1 MDKNINK
8 QNVYISEEE
17 NTLNWIEIQSSF
29 KKSFGNE
36 IYNSWLQK
44 ISLVKEYNDYLI
56 LGVPTR
62 FFRDWIVSRYLDK
75 ILEQVKS
82 FKLSL
87 NRIEF
92 KIIEENKQNQELI
105 KIDQLNKVTEIKD
118 SILNYNRLN
127 PNLSF
132 ESFIKGKSNEIALSY
147 SKKVCDYVSRY
158 NPLYICGGVG
168 LGKTHLLNAIGLE
181 TQKDNNVMFI
191 SAERFMYHFIKSIKK
206 NDMVNFKDF
215 FRKSSVFII
224 DDIQFISGKESLQE
238 EFFHTFNSLIE
249 KGSQII
255 ISSDRPP
262 MKLDRVQE
270 RIKSRL
276 SGGLVVDIEAPDLDL
291 KIKILKKKIEE
302 IQNQFKEN
310 IDLSDEVINYIAS
323 ESKTNIRELIGV
335 LNRVIAF
342 SRVHNKVLTT
352 VDCKNILKD
361 VFSQIRVITVDKIQN
376 IVSNYFNIALSDML
390 SQRRSRPLA
399 RPRQIAMY
407 LAKKM
412 TSRSL
417 PEIGRRF
424 ANRDHTTVI
433 HAVKTITRLSDQ
445 DDEMKKILIKLKVF
459 CWNSEE
465 MQFIVKRDILLKS
478 LNFVQGVVEK
488 KNTLPILSNVLLQL
502 KEKKL
507 TIVATDLDI
516 VFHDEIEDV
525 KVLKE
530 GSTTTSAAIL
540 YDILRKISSN
550 SELNFDL
557 KNENKLSLKE

>member
-1 MDKNINK
+1 MEKNNFKK
-8 QNVYISEEE
+8 QNAFVSEEE
-17 NTLNWIEIQSSF
+17 KTLIWEEVQSSF
-29 KKSFGNE
+29 KKVFGNE

-75 ILEQVKS
+75 ILEQVKG

-92 KIIEENKQNQELI
+92 KIIEENKSNTDFI
-105 KIDQLNKVTEIKD
+105 KIDELTKVSEIKD

-127 PNLSF
+127 PHLNF
-132 ESFIKGKSNEIALSY
+132 ESFIQGRSNDIALSY
-147 SKKVCDYVSRY
+147 SKRVCEELSRH

-168 LGKTHLLNAIGLE
+168 LGKTHLLNAIGLKLQDE
-181 TQKDNNVMFI
+181 NNVMFI

-224 DDIQFISGKESLQE
+224 DDIQFISGKDSLQE
-238 EFFHTFNSLIE
+238 EFFHTFNSLMD

-255 ISSDRPP
+255 ISADRPP
-262 MKLDRVQE
+262 MKLDRVQD

-276 SGGLVVDIEAPDLDL
+276 SGGLVVDIDTPDLEL
-291 KIKILKKKIEE
+291 KTKIIKKKMEE

-310 IDLSDEVINYIAS
+310 INLSDEVINYIAM

-342 SRVHNKVLTT
+342 SRVHNKVLSIN
-352 VDCKNILKD
+352 DCKNILKD
-361 VFSQIRVITVDKIQN
+361 VFNQIRVVTVDKIQN
-376 IVSNYFNIALSDML
+376 VVSNYFNIALSEML

-399 RPRQIAMY
+399 RPRQIAMF

-412 TSRSL
+412 TTRSL

-433 HAVKTITRLSDQ
+433 HAVKTITRLSEQ
-445 DDEMKKILIKLKVF
+445 DDEMKKNINQI
-459 CWNSEE
+459 
-465 MQFIVKRDILLKS
+465 KS
-478 LNFVQGVVEK
+478 L
-488 KNTLPILSNVLLQL
+488 LLEQ
-502 KEKKL
+502 
-507 TIVATDLDI
+507 
-516 VFHDEIEDV
+516 
-525 KVLKE
+525 
-530 GSTTTSAAIL
+530 
-540 YDILRKISSN
+540 
-550 SELNFDL
+550 
-557 KNENKLSLKE
+557 

>member
-1 MDKNINK
+1 MDKNNFK
-8 QNVYISEEE
+8 KNNVFISEEE
-17 NTLNWIEIQSSF
+17 KTLNWVEIQDGF
-29 KKSFGNE
+29 KKTFGNE
-36 IYNSWLQK
+36 VYDSWLQK
-44 ISLVKEYNDYLI
+44 ISLIKEYNDYLI

-92 KIIEENKQNQELI
+92 KIIEENKQNQELA
-105 KIDQLNKVTEIKD
+105 KINELNKVTQIKD

-127 PNLSF
+127 ENLNFQSF
-132 ESFIKGKSNEIALSY
+132 VQGKSNDIALSY
-147 SKKVCDYVSRY
+147 SKKVCEHLSRY

-181 TQKDNNVMFI
+181 LHKDNNVMFI

-224 DDIQFISGKESLQE
+224 DDVQFLSGKESLQE
-238 EFFHTFNSLIE
+238 EFFHTFDSLMS

-255 ISSDRPP
+255 ISADRHPS
-262 MKLDRVQE
+262 KLDRVQD

-276 SGGLVVDIEAPDLDL
+276 AGGLVVDIDMPDLDL
-291 KIKILKKKIEE
+291 KIKIIRKKIEE
-302 IQNQFKEN
+302 IQSQFKESISLN
-310 IDLSDEVINYIAS
+310 EEVVNYIAN

-342 SRVHNKVLTT
+342 SRVHNKNLTIS
-352 VDCKNILKD
+352 DCKSILKD
-361 VFSQIRVITVDKIQN
+361 VLNQIKIITVDKIQN
-376 IVSNYFNIALSDML
+376 AVSNYFNIPLSEML

-407 LAKKM
+407 LSKKM
-412 TSRSL
+412 TTRSL

-433 HAVKTITRLSDQ
+433 HAVKTITRLSEQ
-445 DDEMKKILIKLKVF
+445 DDEMKRNIGQI
-459 CWNSEE
+459 
-465 MQFIVKRDILLKS
+465 KS
-478 LNFVQGVVEK
+478 L
-488 KNTLPILSNVLLQL
+488 LLEQ
-502 KEKKL
+502 
-507 TIVATDLDI
+507 
-516 VFHDEIEDV
+516 
-525 KVLKE
+525 
-530 GSTTTSAAIL
+530 
-540 YDILRKISSN
+540 
-550 SELNFDL
+550 
-557 KNENKLSLKE
+557 

>member
-1 MDKNINK
+1 MDKIIKK
-8 QNVYISEEE
+8 QNVYVSEEE
-17 NTLNWIEIQSSF
+17 KTLDWNEIQSSF
-29 KKSFGNE
+29 KKSFGSE

-44 ISLVKEYNDYLI
+44 ITLVKEYNDFLI

-75 ILEQVKS
+75 ILEQVKG

-92 KIIEENKQNQELI
+92 KIIEETKQNQEII
-105 KIDQLNKVTEIKD
+105 KINELSKVTEIKD

-127 PNLSF
+127 PNLNF
-132 ESFIKGKSNEIALSY
+132 NNFIKGSSNDIALSY
-147 SKKVCDYVSRY
+147 SKKVCEQLSRY
-158 NPLYICGGVG
+158 NPLYVCGGVG

-181 TQKDNNVMFI
+181 LQNDNNVMFI

-238 EFFHTFNSLIE
+238 EFFHTFNSLMD

-255 ISSDRPP
+255 ISSDRSP
-262 MKLDRVQE
+262 MKLERIQE

-276 SGGLVVDIEAPDLDL
+276 AGGLVVDIETPDVDL
-291 KIKILKKKIEE
+291 KVKIIRKKIEE
-302 IQNQFKEN
+302 IQSQFKEN
-310 IDLSDEVINYIAS
+310 INLNEEVISFIAS

-342 SRVHNKVLTT
+342 SRVHNKILNIN
-352 VDCKNILKD
+352 DCKNILKD
-361 VFSQIRVITVDKIQN
+361 AFNQIRIITVDKIQN
-376 IVSNYFNIALSDML
+376 VVSNYYNIALSEML

-399 RPRQIAMY
+399 RPRQVAMY
-407 LAKKM
+407 LAKKL
-412 TSRSL
+412 TTRSL

-433 HAVKTITRLSDQ
+433 HAVKTITRLSEQ
-445 DDEMKKILIKLKVF
+445 DDEMKKNINQI
-459 CWNSEE
+459 
-465 MQFIVKRDILLKS
+465 KS
-478 LNFVQGVVEK
+478 L
-488 KNTLPILSNVLLQL
+488 LLEQ
-502 KEKKL
+502 
-507 TIVATDLDI
+507 
-516 VFHDEIEDV
+516 
-525 KVLKE
+525 
-530 GSTTTSAAIL
+530 
-540 YDILRKISSN
+540 
-550 SELNFDL
+550 
-557 KNENKLSLKE
+557 

>member
-1 MDKNINK
+1 MEKNNIKKN
-8 QNVYISEEE
+8 NIYISEEE
-17 NTLNWIEIQSSF
+17 KTLVWEDIQASF
-29 KKSFGNE
+29 KKTFGNE

-75 ILEQVKS
+75 ILEQVKG

-87 NRIEF
+87 SRIEF
-92 KIIEENKQNQELI
+92 KIIEETKQNQEFA
-105 KIDQLNKVTEIKD
+105 KINELNKVTEIKD

-127 PNLSF
+127 PNLNF
-132 ESFIKGKSNEIALSY
+132 GNFIQGKSNDIALSY
-147 SKKVCDYVSRY
+147 SKKVCEHISRY

-168 LGKTHLLNAIGLE
+168 LGKTHLLNAIGLSLQHE
-181 TQKDNNVMFI
+181 NNVMFI

-238 EFFHTFNSLIE
+238 EFFHTFNSLMD

-255 ISSDRPP
+255 ISSDRSP
-262 MKLDRVQE
+262 MKLDKVQD
-270 RIKSRL
+270 RLKSRL
-276 SGGLVVDIEAPDLDL
+276 AGGLVVDIEAPDLEL
-291 KIKILKKKIEE
+291 KSKIIKKKIEE
-302 IQNQFKEN
+302 IENQFKEN
-310 IDLSDEVINYIAS
+310 INLNEEVINFIAS
-323 ESKTNIRELIGV
+323 ETKTNIRELIGV

-342 SRVHNKVLTT
+342 SRVHNKILSIS
-352 VDCKNILKD
+352 DCKNILRD
-361 VFSQIRVITVDKIQN
+361 VFNQIRVITVDKIQN
-376 IVSNYFNIALSDML
+376 VVSNYFNIPLSDML

-407 LAKKM
+407 LSKKM

-433 HAVKTITRLSDQ
+433 HAVKTISRLTDQ
-445 DDEMKKILIKLKVF
+445 DDEMKKNINQI
-459 CWNSEE
+459 
-465 MQFIVKRDILLKS
+465 KS
-478 LNFVQGVVEK
+478 L
-488 KNTLPILSNVLLQL
+488 LLEQQ
-502 KEKKL
+502 
-507 TIVATDLDI
+507 
-516 VFHDEIEDV
+516 
-525 KVLKE
+525 
-530 GSTTTSAAIL
+530 
-540 YDILRKISSN
+540 
-550 SELNFDL
+550 
-557 KNENKLSLKE
+557 

>member
-1 MDKNINK
+1 MENNNIKK
-8 QNVYISEEE
+8 QNAFVSEEE
-17 NTLNWIEIQSSF
+17 KTLNWEEIQTSF
-29 KKSFGNE
+29 KKNFGTE
-36 IYNSWLQK
+36 VYNSWLQK

-92 KIIEENKQNQELI
+92 KIIEENKKNQEYI
-105 KIDQLNKVTEIKD
+105 KIDELNKVTEIKD

-127 PNLSF
+127 PNLNF
-132 ESFIKGKSNEIALSY
+132 ESFIQGKSNDIALSY
-147 SKKVCDYVSRY
+147 SKKVCEHISRY
-158 NPLYICGGVG
+158 NPLYVCGGVG
-168 LGKTHLLNAIGLE
+168 LGKTHLLNAIGIEL
-181 TQKDNNVMFI
+181 QHNNNVMFI

-238 EFFHTFNSLIE
+238 EFFHTFNSLMD

-255 ISSDRPP
+255 ISADRAP

-276 SGGLVVDIEAPDLDL
+276 AGGLVVDIEAPDLDL
-291 KIKILKKKIEE
+291 KIKIIKKKIEE
-302 IQNQFKEN
+302 IESQFKEKIN
-310 IDLSDEVINYIAS
+310 LSDEVINYLAS
-323 ESKTNIRELIGV
+323 ESKTNIRELIGI
-335 LNRVIAF
+335 LNRIIAF
-342 SRVHNKVLTT
+342 SRVHNKDLNIS
-352 VDCKNILKD
+352 DCKNILKD
-361 VFSQIRVITVDKIQN
+361 VFNQIRVITVDKIQN
-376 IVSNYFNIALSDML
+376 VVSNYFNIALSEML

-412 TSRSL
+412 TTRSL

-433 HAVKTITRLSDQ
+433 HAVKTITRLSEQ
-445 DDEMKKILIKLKVF
+445 DDEMKKNISQI
-459 CWNSEE
+459 
-465 MQFIVKRDILLKS
+465 KS
-478 LNFVQGVVEK
+478 L
-488 KNTLPILSNVLLQL
+488 LLEQ
-502 KEKKL
+502 
-507 TIVATDLDI
+507 
-516 VFHDEIEDV
+516 
-525 KVLKE
+525 
-530 GSTTTSAAIL
+530 
-540 YDILRKISSN
+540 
-550 SELNFDL
+550 
-557 KNENKLSLKE
+557 

>member
-1 MDKNINK
+1 M
-8 QNVYISEEE
+8 
-17 NTLNWIEIQSSF
+17 
-29 KKSFGNE
+29 
-36 IYNSWLQK
+36 
-44 ISLVKEYNDYLI
+44 
-56 LGVPTR
+56 PTR

-92 KIIEENKQNQELI
+92 KIIDESKNNQEFI
-105 KIDQLNKVTEIKD
+105 KIDDLNKVTEIKD

-127 PNLSF
+127 SNLNF
-132 ESFIKGKSNEIALSY
+132 DNFIQGESNEIALSY
-147 SKKVCDYVSRY
+147 SKKACEHLSRY

-181 TQKDNNVMFI
+181 LQSENNVMFI

-224 DDIQFISGKESLQE
+224 DDIQFIRGKESLQE

-255 ISSDRPP
+255 ISADRPP
-262 MKLDRVQE
+262 MKLDRIQD

-276 SGGLVVDIEAPDLDL
+276 AGGLVVDIDVPDLDL
-291 KIKILKKKIEE
+291 KVKIIKKKILE

-310 IDLSDEVINYIAS
+310 INLTDDVINFIAN
-323 ESKTNIRELIGV
+323 ESKTNIRELIGI
-335 LNRVIAF
+335 LNRLIAF
-342 SRVHNKVLTT
+342 SRVHNKVLSIS
-352 VDCKNILKD
+352 DCKNILKD
-361 VFSQIRVITVDKIQN
+361 VFSQNKIITVDKIQN
-376 IVSNYFNIALSDML
+376 VVSNYFNILLSEML

-412 TSRSL
+412 TTSSL

-433 HAVKTITRLSDQ
+433 HAVKTITRLSEQ
-445 DDEMKKILIKLKVF
+445 DDEMKKNINQI
-459 CWNSEE
+459 
-465 MQFIVKRDILLKS
+465 KS
-478 LNFVQGVVEK
+478 L
-488 KNTLPILSNVLLQL
+488 L
-502 KEKKL
+502 
-507 TIVATDLDI
+507 
-516 VFHDEIEDV
+516 IEQ
-525 KVLKE
+525 
-530 GSTTTSAAIL
+530 
-540 YDILRKISSN
+540 
-550 SELNFDL
+550 
-557 KNENKLSLKE
+557 

>member
-1 MDKNINK
+1 MDNNITKK
-8 QNVYISEEE
+8 QNSFISEEE
-17 NTLNWIEIQSSF
+17 KTLNWEEIQNNF
-29 KKSFGNE
+29 KKTFGSE
-36 IYNSWLQK
+36 VYNSWLQK

-75 ILEQVKS
+75 ILEQVRS

-92 KIIEENKQNQELI
+92 KIIEENKQSQEYL
-105 KIDQLNKVTEIKD
+105 KIDELNKVTEIKD

-127 PNLSF
+127 PSHNF
-132 ESFIKGKSNEIALSY
+132 ESFIRGKSNEIALSY
-147 SKKVCDYVSRY
+147 SKKVCEHIARY

-168 LGKTHLLNAIGLE
+168 LGKTHLLNAIGLRL
-181 TQKDNNVMFI
+181 QNNNNVMFI

-238 EFFHTFNSLIE
+238 EFFHTFNSLID
-249 KGSQII
+249 KGSQIV
-255 ISSDRPP
+255 ISADRSP
-262 MKLDRVQE
+262 MKLDRVQD

-276 SGGLVVDIEAPDLDL
+276 AGGLVVDIELPDLEL
-291 KIKILKKKIEE
+291 KIKIIKKKIEE

-310 IDLSDEVINYIAS
+310 INLSDEIINYIAT

-335 LNRVIAF
+335 LNRIIAF
-342 SRVHNKVLTT
+342 SRVHNKNLTIS
-352 VDCKNILKD
+352 DCKNILKD
-361 VFSQIRVITVDKIQN
+361 VFNQIRVVTVDKIQN
-376 IVSNYFNIALSDML
+376 VVSNYFNIALSEML

-412 TSRSL
+412 TTRSL

-433 HAVKTITRLSDQ
+433 HAVKTITRLSEI
-445 DDEMKKILIKLKVF
+445 DDEMKKNINQIKG
-459 CWNSEE
+459 
-465 MQFIVKRDILLKS
+465 LL
-478 LNFVQGVVEK
+478 LEQ
-488 KNTLPILSNVLLQL
+488 
-502 KEKKL
+502 
-507 TIVATDLDI
+507 
-516 VFHDEIEDV
+516 
-525 KVLKE
+525 
-530 GSTTTSAAIL
+530 
-540 YDILRKISSN
+540 
-550 SELNFDL
+550 
-557 KNENKLSLKE
+557 